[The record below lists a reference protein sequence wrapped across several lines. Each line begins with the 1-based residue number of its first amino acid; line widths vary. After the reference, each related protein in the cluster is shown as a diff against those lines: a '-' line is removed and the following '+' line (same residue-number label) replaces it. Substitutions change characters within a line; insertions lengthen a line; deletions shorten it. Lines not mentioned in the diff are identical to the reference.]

1 MDERRD
7 VSSLRVFFVCVSCVS
22 WFGFS
27 LNSRLR
33 VPDVP
38 RMNHET
44 CETHEKD
51 TKTRQTR

>member
-7 VSSLRVFFVCVSCVS
+7 VSSLRVFFVCFVCFVV
-22 WFGFS
+22 WFS